1 VARPTQER
9 VEVIALQRTGLSGKG
24 IAARL
29 EFRGRRS
36 LLAPSL
42 RWCSPSGRGSRLKIG
57 PVGVRIP
64 PPAPISRLR
73 YLLGLYLGDG
83 CITRMPRTHVMR
95 IFLND
100 GQPDVI
106 AEAARAISQLV
117 PMPRVGF
124 GQRGRCVIVRA
135 YWGGWPTMM
144 PQHGRGRKHLR
155 QIVLEPWQEK
165 HRRVVRGK
173 NYPAD
178 AFSNR
183 SKDILNNLFTWAC
196 RLLGIRYK
204 QPSRIAISVARRP
217 EVARLDAIMG
227 RSWRGRS
234 ERPIV

>member
-1 VARPTQER
+1 
-9 VEVIALQRTGLSGKG
+9 
-24 IAARL
+24 
-29 EFRGRRS
+29 
-36 LLAPSL
+36 
-42 RWCSPSGRGSRLKIG
+42 
-57 PVGVRIP
+57 
-64 PPAPISRLR
+64 
-73 YLLGLYLGDG
+73 
-83 CITRMPRTHVMR
+83 MR